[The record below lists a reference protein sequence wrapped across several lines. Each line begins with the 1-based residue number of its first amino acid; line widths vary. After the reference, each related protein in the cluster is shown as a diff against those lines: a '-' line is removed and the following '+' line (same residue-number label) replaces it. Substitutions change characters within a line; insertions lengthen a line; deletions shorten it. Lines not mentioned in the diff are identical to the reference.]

1 MRTSAEGHPLSQRKV
16 SLGQRSYRSTI
27 NVNVGGWV
35 DGLMG
40 GSIDIEPLK
49 RFLFSSVTPTDAS
62 VLVSSSYLHSS
73 QSTVP
78 QALSTFT
85 STTCFV
91 LSLVPCHGIHIWY
104 SCFWVHLKNVSTINP
119 HTRADKWLQFDQ
131 IHMRCIRAILF
142 YSFLF
147 YLFCP
152 QCPLTNIPTGML
164 DIFNKPPFAYSH
176 WYVGLRSRSGYIWNT
191 PVIRSL
197 ILVNFIEALNVF
209 CMWLP

>member
-73 QSTVP
+73 QPTVP
-78 QALSTFT
+78 RPSQLSPPRR
-85 STTCFV
+85 V
-91 LSLVPCHGIHIWY
+91 LY
-104 SCFWVHLKNVSTINP
+104 
-119 HTRADKWLQFDQ
+119 
-131 IHMRCIRAILF
+131 
-142 YSFLF
+142 FL
-147 YLFCP
+147 
-152 QCPLTNIPTGML
+152 
-164 DIFNKPPFAYSH
+164 
-176 WYVGLRSRSGYIWNT
+176 
-191 PVIRSL
+191 
-197 ILVNFIEALNVF
+197 
-209 CMWLP
+209 